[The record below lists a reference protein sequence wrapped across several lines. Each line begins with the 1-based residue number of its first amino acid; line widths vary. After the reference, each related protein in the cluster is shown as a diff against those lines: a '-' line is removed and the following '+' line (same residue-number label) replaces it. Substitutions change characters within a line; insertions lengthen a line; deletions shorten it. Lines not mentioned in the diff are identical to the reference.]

1 MLELSVQVKFSAM
14 KISTKSASRRLKII
28 RVCIAIIVVLLI
40 LLILLFSAEN
50 YILWNILKKG
60 RLTPFANF
68 FIFYVPG
75 IIYALLA
82 IIMTIV
88 VTRLVNDINL
98 QF

>member
-28 RVCIAIIVVLLI
+28 RVCIAIIVV